1 MRWYA
6 VRMQELRN
14 LPPSAFR
21 PAREATSGDAVQAAS
36 IPSKFLEQPMDR
48 PWDATFEKML
58 RQALHLLPSGE
69 GLRPDLN
76 TATFGLDSLAVVE
89 LLINIEAAY
98 DISIPED
105 LLQLSSFAT
114 PGALWK
120 LISDVRE
127 KNGSMAP

>member
-1 MRWYA
+1 
-6 VRMQELRN
+6 
-14 LPPSAFR
+14 
-21 PAREATSGDAVQAAS
+21 
-36 IPSKFLEQPMDR
+36 MDQ
-48 PWDATFEKML
+48 PWDAMFEKML

-69 GLRPDLN
+69 GMHPDLN
-76 TATFGLDSLAVVE
+76 TATFGLDSLAAVE

-127 KNGSMAP
+127 TGGSTVP